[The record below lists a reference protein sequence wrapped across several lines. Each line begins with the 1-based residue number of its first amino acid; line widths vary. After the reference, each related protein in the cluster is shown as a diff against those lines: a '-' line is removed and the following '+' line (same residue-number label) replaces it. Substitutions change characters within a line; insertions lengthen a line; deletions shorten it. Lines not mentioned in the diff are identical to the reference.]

1 MANVFSYYSFDKVLS
16 YNAVYNFVIGARGL
30 GKTFGAKKKAIND
43 YLNKGW
49 QFIYLRR
56 YKDEVKDVRSSFFA
70 DIAHF
75 YPDVQFRV
83 KGKEA
88 QITWD
93 IDAEDKSKE
102 WHVIGYFLCLS
113 RSQSYKS
120 VSFHMVHTII
130 YDEFIIEK
138 GVVHYLANESKVF
151 NDFYSTVDRYQ
162 DRTRVLFLANSMSIM
177 NPYFLN
183 MALFRAK
190 LESLS
195 VHMADSLL
203 HIFPTQQSSLTK
215 YIEHAS
221 ANSFREQNTRSKRSR
236 TSSKT
241 IMTTCWKQ
249 KLGELATNTP

>member
-102 WHVIGYFLCLS
+102 WHVIGYFLCLLCDIGC
-113 RSQSYKS
+113 RFGRCDVQYLAPGHDFQHVLYS
-120 VSFHMVHTII
+120 VCQGLLGIQVGVEQGSALFHTIFVGCFAHI
-130 YDEFIIEK
+130 TNIAI
-138 GVVHYLANESKVF
+138 SC
-151 NDFYSTVDRYQ
+151 
-162 DRTRVLFLANSMSIM
+162 
-177 NPYFLN
+177 YFL
-183 MALFRAK
+183 LY
-190 LESLS
+190 L
-195 VHMADSLL
+195 
-203 HIFPTQQSSLTK
+203 
-215 YIEHAS
+215 
-221 ANSFREQNTRSKRSR
+221 
-236 TSSKT
+236 
-241 IMTTCWKQ
+241 
-249 KLGELATNTP
+249 